1 MAEEIVGEPA
11 KIETADHPVRTDS
24 PTYIASRSWLMDD
37 AAGGCVVCG
46 GQSDLSHPGDVASG
60 SGLQDHHGGG
70 IYIVVDGKPV
80 LVGINLF
87 PMEWSEGWGAAP
99 AVVAQHVAALNL
111 LLTRLGQQQYPASIT
126 DTASVMDYVDSTFNA
141 NVKLCA
147 AHHIGLEEK
156 SALDAQGHQAVG
168 VHNIPYPI
176 WAYQIYCDPAHWNM
190 WAGTTGTIAVA
201 PDPSTGGG
209 RVLHVSRAAHATNPA
224 NATENARLVTAWTSG
239 QRDIRL
245 PPGHNLVQAAKTTS
259 TTGSRRSA
267 AGFHFA

>member
-1 MAEEIVGEPA
+1 MAQEIVGETA

-24 PTYIASRSWLMDD
+24 PTYIASRKWLMDD

-46 GQSDLSHPGDVASG
+46 GQSDLSHPGKVAS
-60 SGLQDHHGGG
+60 SSTLQDHHRGG
-70 IYIVVDGKPV
+70 IYVVIGGKPV
-80 LVGINLF
+80 LVGINPF

-111 LLTRLGQQQYPASIT
+111 LLTRLGQPQYPDSIT
-126 DTASVMDYVDSTFNA
+126 DTASVMAYVDSTFNA

-176 WAYQIYCDPAHWNM
+176 WAYQIYCDWAHWNM
-190 WAGTTGTIAVA
+190 WAGTTGTIAIA
-201 PDPSTGGG
+201 PDPSTGGA
-209 RVLHVSRAAHATNPA
+209 RVLHISRAAHATDPRQYGRKRKTRHRLDLRQTRHLPA
-224 NATENARLVTAWTSG
+224 
-239 QRDIRL
+239 
-245 PPGHNLVQAAKTTS
+245 PGHNLVQAAKTTS
-259 TTGSRRSA
+259 TTACR
-267 AGFHFA
+267 